1 MVLVEANFDFFI
13 FILAG
18 VTLVVLTGVVIERR
32 KFINWF
38 IALFFGTLG
47 GLIYYLSNFNPNLRE
62 IADLV
67 YLGAFFVLIF
77 VSIMDYNNFLRN
89 NEITKTKCFYQTILL
104 SGILLPLSFI
114 LYFIF
119 GNQNFSLSFLILLYT
134 LLLVIVATIIYF
146 FIIVKVFSI
155 TRMFFFLSIFMIL
168 STNLA
173 TDISF
178 FGIQLTWDLS
188 YFFNIILYVFFL
200 SCSLTVFFEDQFIKI
215 SSDLVE
221 KDAMLQTFIEL
232 APVGVI
238 VFQNGKAISI
248 NTRMRN
254 IYGFS
259 LLELKNFTINDI
271 ISTFASEG
279 KSQVEKSIKRALD
292 PSTIDYE
299 ENFTA
304 QFMNKEG
311 ILKWGEFHVKTT
323 NFKGDQTSF
332 VILID
337 ISERLKLEETFK
349 LAFLNSPNPIVLVD
363 AQTEKFIIF
372 NDKFLNL
379 FGYTYE
385 EMINQNFVNFSFP
398 EDQAIQDKNYPKET
412 MRKEG
417 FNITT
422 TKKYRKKNG
431 TIIEALV
438 SVSYIKVSEDVDY
451 AITQLVDLT
460 YLNEIEYY
468 KKIIKSLE
476 EANDELKNINQIV
489 SHDVKAPLNSIINL
503 LSLIELDKVSLSAEL
518 LSIFSQIKSKTIYTS
533 NLVREILEYSGIG
546 FYEEKLNFVNLK
558 NLLEDI
564 INSLNVKPNFS
575 ININQ
580 NLPNLNISTIRIQQ
594 IFQNL
599 LSNAIKF
606 NDKEKATIEISYSVL
621 NDGMYEF
628 YVEDNGIGIPKDEIS
643 SLFMVFKTIKKDPE
657 STGLGLAIV
666 KKIVLYYGGQVQ
678 ISSLVGK
685 HTKVS
690 FTLPNRFIIK

>member
-1 MVLVEANFDFFI
+1 MVLVEANFDFLI
-13 FILAG
+13 FILAC
-18 VTLVVLTGVVIERR
+18 VTLVVLNSVVIERR

-38 IALFFGTLG
+38 IFILIGTLG
-47 GLIYYLSNFNPNLRE
+47 GFIYYLSNFNPNLRE

-67 YLGAFFVLIF
+67 YLGAFFVIIF

-89 NEITKTKCFYQTILL
+89 NEITKAKCFYQTILI
-104 SGILLPLSFI
+104 SGILLPLSLI

-119 GNQNFSLSFLILLYT
+119 GNQNSSLSFLILLYT
-134 LLLVIVATIIYF
+134 LLLVILATIIYF

-155 TRMFFFLSIFMIL
+155 TRMFFFLSILMIL
-168 STNLA
+168 LTNFA

-178 FGIQLTWDLS
+178 FGIQLVWDLS
-188 YFFNIILYVFFL
+188 YFLNIITYIFFL

-221 KDAMLQTFIEL
+221 KEAMFQTFIEL
-232 APVGVI
+232 APVGVVI
-238 VFQNGKAISI
+238 FQNGELISI
-248 NTRMRN
+248 NSLMRN

-271 ISTFASEG
+271 VNTFTSEG
-279 KSQVEKSIKRALD
+279 KLQVEKSIRKALD
-292 PSTIDYE
+292 PSTVDYE

-304 QFMNKEG
+304 QFINKEG

-323 NFKGDQTSF
+323 NFKEEQTSF

-337 ISERLKLEETFK
+337 ITERIKLEETFK

-363 AQTEKFIIF
+363 AQTERFIIF

-398 EDQAIQDKNYPKET
+398 EDQAIQDKKYPKDT

-417 FNITT
+417 FKLTT
-422 TKKYRKKNG
+422 TKKYKNKDG
-431 TIIEALV
+431 TVIEALV
-438 SVSYIKVSEDVDY
+438 SVNYIKVSDDVDY
-451 AITQLVDLT
+451 AITQLVDQT

-468 KKIIKSLE
+468 KIIIKSME
-476 EANDELKNINQIV
+476 EANNELKSINQIV

-503 LSLIELDKVSLSAEL
+503 LSLIELDKVSLSPEL
-518 LSIFSQIKSKTIYTS
+518 LSIFTQIKTKTIYTS

-546 FYEEKLNFVNLK
+546 FYEEKLNFVHLK
-558 NLLEDI
+558 NLLQDI
-564 INSLNVKPNFS
+564 LNSLNVPPNFS
-575 ININQ
+575 ITVNQ

-599 LSNAIKF
+599 LSNAINF
-606 NDKEKATIEISYSVL
+606 YDKEKATLEIGYSVL

-628 YVEDNGIGIPKDEIS
+628 CVADNGIGIPEEEIS
-643 SLFMVFKTIKKDPE
+643 SLFKVFKTLKKVPE

-666 KKIVLYYGGQVQ
+666 KKIVLYYGGLVH
-678 ISSLVGK
+678 ISSVVGEY
-685 HTKVS
+685 TKIY
-690 FTLPNRFIIK
+690 FTLPDRFIIT